1 MSQDRPSSNRSD
13 SFPERFPDDQ
23 DPRSWTGDD
32 RGAYDDLAPESG
44 LPDFAG
50 VGPDTNAFPQTL
62 DDDPEEVHRPG
73 SFAPTGS
80 NGIIPTTAM
89 GRGGFG
95 DESEIYGHEPEHDSF
110 TSGQPASNG
119 YGAADPEFYADQAA
133 SGDAGWVEADPYPEP
148 LTRRG
153 LAPIT
158 GEIGRFGRENYVNNR
173 SPAEPVEQP
182 RTPTPTSSRAGFDDD
197 EDDYESYAGHND
209 ARYRNDAP
217 YRAASQDYDD
227 YVETDHKYYGDE
239 ETLDQQP
246 QDRDNLR
253 ASVFDQNVDYYE
265 PNQQRLYREAEK
277 PEMHPE
283 PYRDVSTGP
292 FRGPGGGENSSAND
306 YAEGR
311 YVDDDYD
318 DEDDY
323 YDEYPDNERRR
334 EDSRRLSSRRG
345 SYATRP
351 GRTLARARTSKQE
364 PASRLRRSGRNG
376 RRSTGFVVE
385 EKSRGHRIRDQIVEL
400 AFLVVP
406 TILLVV
412 LVRTFVVSPLIVP
425 TESMEPTLEVGDRV
439 LVNKLSYRVGEI
451 GRGDLV
457 VARDNTSEPGVER
470 DIVKRV
476 IALPGEVVEM
486 RDNTVIINGNLQLN
500 ESEYLAEDVISED
513 FGPVRVPQGELFL
526 LGDNRQVSSDSRNE
540 LGTVPVEMVEGRA
553 FLRWWPAGRF
563 GVL

>member
-1 MSQDRPSSNRSD
+1 MSRDRPPPNRSD
-13 SFPERFPDDQ
+13 SFPEHFPDDH
-23 DPRSWTGDD
+23 DPRSWTGDNG
-32 RGAYDDLAPESG
+32 GAYDDLASESA

-50 VGPDTNAFPQTL
+50 VGPDTNAFLHAL
-62 DDDPEEVHRPG
+62 DDDPDEVHRPG

-80 NGIIPTTAM
+80 NGITPTPAM

-95 DESEIYGHEPEHDSF
+95 DESEIYGHEPEDDSF
-110 TSGQPASNG
+110 TSAQPASNG
-119 YGAADPEFYADQAA
+119 YGSADPESEFYAGQAT
-133 SGDAGWVEADPYPEP
+133 SNDAGWVEADPYPEP

-158 GEIGRFGRENYVNNR
+158 SEIERFEQENYVNNR

-182 RTPTPTSSRAGFDDD
+182 RTQTPTSSRGGFDDD
-197 EDDYESYAGHND
+197 DDDYESYAGHND
-209 ARYRNDAP
+209 DL
-217 YRAASQDYDD
+217 YRATNQDYDD
-227 YVETDHKYYGDE
+227 YVETNNNYYGDE
-239 ETLDQQP
+239 ENLDQQQ
-246 QDRDNLR
+246 QDRDNFR

-265 PNQQRLYREAEK
+265 PNQQRLYRETER
-277 PEMHPE
+277 PEIHPE
-283 PYRDVSTGP
+283 PFRDVPTGP
-292 FRGPGGGENSSAND
+292 FRGPGGSENPSAND
-306 YAEGR
+306 YADDR
-311 YVDDDYD
+311 YVDGGYD

-323 YDEYPDNERRR
+323 YDEYPDNERHP
-334 EDSRRLSSRRG
+334 EDSRRPSSRRS

-351 GRTLARARTSKQE
+351 GRTLARSRTSKRD
-364 PASRLRRSGRNG
+364 PASRLRRSGRKG

-385 EKSRGHRIRDQIVEL
+385 QKSREHRIRDQIVEL

-425 TESMEPTLEVGDRV
+425 TESMEPTLEIGDRV

-457 VARDNTSEPGVER
+457 VARDTTSEPGVER

-476 IALPGEVVEM
+476 IALPGEVVKM

-513 FGPVRVPQGELFL
+513 FGPVQVPQGELFL

-563 GVL
+563 GAL